1 MNTDRAA
8 ETTDIPAEIEDL
20 YEGQWMA
27 WDTVTHELVGHGA
40 TMDEAMQASEKAFAT
55 GHLIYYHHVLPRD
68 AILVGGL

>member
-1 MNTDRAA
+1 MNA
-8 ETTDIPAEIEDL
+8 ENTAESTEIPAEIEDL
-20 YEGQWMA
+20 YEGQWIA

-40 TMDEAMQASEKAFAT
+40 TMDEAMQASDEAFAT

>member
-1 MNTDRAA
+1 MNTNQIA
-8 ETTDIPAEIEDL
+8 ESPEIPPEIEAL

-27 WDTVTHELVGHGA
+27 WDTVTHDLVGHGA
-40 TMDEAMQASEKAFAT
+40 TMDEAMKASEEAFQT

>member
-1 MNTDRAA
+1 MNTDRAD
-8 ETTDIPAEIEDL
+8 EPLEIPPEIEDL

-27 WDTVTHELVGHGA
+27 WDTVTHKLVGHGA
-40 TMDEAMQASEKAFAT
+40 TMDEAMQASEEAFAT

>member
-1 MNTDRAA
+1 MNTDRAD
-8 ETTDIPAEIEDL
+8 EPPEIPPEIEDL

-40 TMDEAMQASEKAFAT
+40 TMDEAMQVSDEAFAT

>member
-1 MNTDRAA
+1 MNVNLAA
-8 ETTDIPAEIEDL
+8 ESPEIPPEIEEL

-27 WDTVTHELVGHGA
+27 WDTVTHELVGVGA
-40 TMDEAMQASEKAFAT
+40 TMDDAMQASEKAFAT

>member
-1 MNTDRAA
+1 MNTNQIA
-8 ETTDIPAEIEDL
+8 ESPEIPPEIEVL

-40 TMDEAMQASEKAFAT
+40 TMDEAMQASDEAFAT

>member
-1 MNTDRAA
+1 MITDRAD
-8 ETTDIPAEIEDL
+8 EPPEIPPEIEDL

-27 WDTVTHELVGHGA
+27 WDTVTHEVVGHGA
-40 TMDEAMQASEKAFAT
+40 TMDEAMQASDEAFAT